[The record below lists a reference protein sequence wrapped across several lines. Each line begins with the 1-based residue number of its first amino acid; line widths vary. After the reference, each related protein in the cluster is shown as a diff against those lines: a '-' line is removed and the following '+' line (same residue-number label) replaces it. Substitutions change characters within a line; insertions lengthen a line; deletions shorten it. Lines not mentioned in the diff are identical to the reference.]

1 MQTAS
6 STPACLRAART
17 SSTRAAAMACR
28 PWHIRRTDFS
38 RSAAG
43 TRQPHQR
50 FFRANSM
57 ANSFGL
63 FFLRAHDNFRLLR
76 QKYRTQKAKDQIRN
90 VNDDRSQN
98 LQNKCVPRF
107 F

>member
-1 MQTAS
+1 MAGQRQW
-6 STPACLRAART
+6 LAAHGIFVGPIL
-17 SSTRAAAMACR
+17 AA
-28 PWHIRRTDFS
+28 
-38 RSAAG
+38 
-43 TRQPHQR
+43 QPQVR
-50 FFRANSM
+50 DIPINVFFRANSM

-63 FFLRAHDNFRLLR
+63 FFLRTHDNFRLLR

-98 LQNKCVPRF
+98 IQNKCVFRF